1 MQTKDEK
8 YASKL
13 EKLLKRWGVDNEE
26 DIKAFVEDAIKL
38 VNDDEE
44 EVEDIEEK
52 EVPETEDIEEKENET
67 KVEETEE
74 VKAPEVEEEP
84 KAKEDIETETHQEEI
99 QDTIDTITKRIDAL
113 EDLIEKLA
121 DSKQESFG
129 LKGSNQGEPT
139 NAVSYQDRLNRLRK
153 GY

>member
-44 EVEDIEEK
+44 EVEDIEPKTESEEPEVEVEEEK
-52 EVPETEDIEEKENET
+52 EPETE
-67 KVEETEE
+67 V
-74 VKAPEVEEEP
+74 VEEEP
-84 KAKEDIETETHQEEI
+84 KEEDIETETHQEEI

-121 DSKQESFG
+121 DSKEEGFG
-129 LKGSNQGEPT
+129 LKGSNQGEPEK
-139 NAVSYQDRLNRLRK
+139 AVSYQDKLNRLRK